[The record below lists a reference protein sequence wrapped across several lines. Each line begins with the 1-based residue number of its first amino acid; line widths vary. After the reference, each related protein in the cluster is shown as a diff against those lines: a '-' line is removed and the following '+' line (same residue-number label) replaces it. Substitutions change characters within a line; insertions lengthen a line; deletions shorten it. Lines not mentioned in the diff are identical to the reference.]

1 MATLRKKVNAY
12 FIDYRINGR
21 RLRKSVGC
29 SKKIA
34 ELALKDLEVKLAR
47 KELGFEVK
55 DGALEKL
62 LFDFQSYCKTNLA
75 PSTQKRYKA
84 IIDNFMRFIKKI
96 YPYLDK
102 LSQFTPKLFED
113 FKSFRKEEQTHNRTI
128 NAELVVLRM
137 MFRLAIQWGYAKEN
151 TTDGVSKLR
160 IAQKNAP
167 RFLTEEE
174 CKKLLENSNE
184 WLYPIF
190 SAFLNTGMR
199 KSELEN
205 LEWSDVDFDRKKI
218 KIVVKDDWSPKTN
231 EREIPINDGLLEV
244 LKKQKQNANG
254 SKYVFPDEEGGQIY
268 KNRLRKRLMTLT
280 KKLGFGEVTQIHAL
294 RHTFASH
301 LVMKGVDLATV
312 KKLMGHSDIDT
323 TMIYSHLTEKHVDE
337 AVDRLSFGVVSV

>member
-1 MATLRKKVNAY
+1 MATLRKKGNGY
-12 FIDYRINGR
+12 FIDYRVDGR
-21 RLRKSVGC
+21 RLRKSVGR

-47 KELGFEVK
+47 QELGFEKK
-55 DGALEKL
+55 DSTFQKL
-62 LFDFQSYCKTNLA
+62 LSDFEAYRKTNLA
-75 PSTQKRYKA
+75 PSTQKRYRA
-84 IIDNFMRFIKKI
+84 IIDNFVRFIQKV
-96 YPYLDK
+96 YPHIENV
-102 LSQFTPKLFED
+102 SRFTPKLFED
-113 FKSFRKEEQTHNRTI
+113 FKGFRREEEAQNRTI

-137 MFRLAIQWGYAKEN
+137 MFRLAIQWGYAKGN
-151 TTDGVSKLR
+151 PTDGVSKLR

-174 CKKLLENSNE
+174 CKKLLENSDE

-190 SAFLNTGMR
+190 FTFLNTGMR

-205 LEWSDVDFDRKKI
+205 LEWSDVDFDRRKI

-231 EREIPINDGLLEV
+231 EREIPINDSLLEA

-280 KKLGFGEVTQIHAL
+280 KKLGFAEVTQVHAL

-337 AVDRLSFGVVSV
+337 AVDRLRF

>member
-1 MATLRKKVNAY
+1 VATLRKKGNIY
-12 FIDYRINGR
+12 FVDYRVNGR
-21 RLRKSVGC
+21 RIRKAVGR

-34 ELALKDLEVKLAR
+34 DLACKDLEVKLA
-47 KELGFEVK
+47 KNELGFLK
-55 DGALEKL
+55 ADQPFAKL
-62 LFDFQSYCKTNLA
+62 VEEYRAYCKTNLA
-75 PSTQKRYKA
+75 PSTQRRYQA
-84 IIDNFMRFIKKI
+84 ILDNFTRFLKQTHYELEKI
-96 YPYLDK
+96 
-102 LSQFTPKLFED
+102 SQFKPKVFED
-113 FKSFRKEEQTHNRTI
+113 FKQFRRGENAESRTI
-128 NAELVVLRM
+128 NHEIITIKM
-137 MFRLAIQWGYAKEN
+137 MFRLAVQWGYIDQN
-151 TTDGVSKLR
+151 PVIGVSSLR
-160 IAQKNAP
+160 IPQKNAP

-174 CKKLLENSNE
+174 CKKLLEASDK

-190 SAFLNTGMR
+190 YTFLNTGMR

-218 KIVVKDDWSPKTN
+218 KITVKDEWSPKTN

-244 LKKQKQNANG
+244 LKNQRAKVKG
-254 SKYVFPDEEGGQIY
+254 SKYVFTDEGDGQIY

-323 TMIYSHLTEKHVDE
+323 TMIYSHLTEKHVDD
-337 AVDRLSFGVVSV
+337 AVGKLSF